1 MMPGDRPSFLGH
13 RIAQRHVE
21 IGPQNRQHDPRHAA
35 AGADIEHR
43 FARLQK
49 SLQPLAI
56 DDIAGD
62 EFFVVGMPGQIEPRI
77 PIPKPLAI
85 VVQQRNLVV
94 GEFDAVPGK
103 RGGQIVGRVHARCA
117 ILSLPYM
124 YRLRRRL
131 SIDPSAASGTFGSR
145 RVRASLQFRRVLP
158 QCPPKSPQVTLNH
171 SMWPNSDE
179 TQELLSEARG
189 GDATAVNRLLERHRA
204 ALRRM
209 IDLRMDRVIGR
220 RVDASDIVQ
229 DVLLDAHRRLEEYLA
244 NPAMPFHLW
253 LRQMARDRLIDAHR
267 RHRVAARRSIDRE
280 QPMVAPAMLDHSTLD
295 LAAELAD
302 PELTPAAA
310 ATWHELQV
318 RFQQA
323 LDQMDEQDREVV
335 LLRHF
340 EHLSNGE
347 VAEVLGLSEP
357 AAGMRYLRAMRR
369 LRSHFQEPTSD
380 AAPPRKP
387 QPPNDSPRRNSL
399 ASFAPA

>member
-1 MMPGDRPSFLGH
+1 
-13 RIAQRHVE
+13 
-21 IGPQNRQHDPRHAA
+21 
-35 AGADIEHR
+35 
-43 FARLQK
+43 
-49 SLQPLAI
+49 
-56 DDIAGD
+56 
-62 EFFVVGMPGQIEPRI
+62 
-77 PIPKPLAI
+77 
-85 VVQQRNLVV
+85 
-94 GEFDAVPGK
+94 
-103 RGGQIVGRVHARCA
+103 
-117 ILSLPYM
+117 
-124 YRLRRRL
+124 
-131 SIDPSAASGTFGSR
+131 
-145 RVRASLQFRRVLP
+145 
-158 QCPPKSPQVTLNH
+158 
-171 SMWPNSDE
+171 MWPNSEE
-179 TQELLSEARG
+179 TQELLAEARG

-229 DVLLDAHRRLEEYLA
+229 DVLLDAHRRLEDYLA
-244 NPAMPFHLW
+244 HPAMPFHLW

-280 QPMVAPAMLDHSTLD
+280 QPMVAPARLDHSTLD

-369 LRSHFQEPTSD
+369 LRSHFQEPASD
-380 AAPPRKP
+380 AAV
-387 QPPNDSPRRNSL
+387 PPNGPN
-399 ASFAPA
+399 P

>member
-1 MMPGDRPSFLGH
+1 
-13 RIAQRHVE
+13 
-21 IGPQNRQHDPRHAA
+21 
-35 AGADIEHR
+35 
-43 FARLQK
+43 
-49 SLQPLAI
+49 
-56 DDIAGD
+56 
-62 EFFVVGMPGQIEPRI
+62 
-77 PIPKPLAI
+77 
-85 VVQQRNLVV
+85 
-94 GEFDAVPGK
+94 
-103 RGGQIVGRVHARCA
+103 
-117 ILSLPYM
+117 
-124 YRLRRRL
+124 
-131 SIDPSAASGTFGSR
+131 
-145 RVRASLQFRRVLP
+145 
-158 QCPPKSPQVTLNH
+158 
-171 SMWPNSDE
+171 MWPNSDE
-179 TQELLSEARG
+179 TQELLSQARG

-229 DVLLDAHRRLEEYLA
+229 DVLLDAHRRLEEYLVH
-244 NPAMPFHLW
+244 PVMPFHLW

-323 LDQMDEQDREVV
+323 LDLMDEQDREVV

-357 AAGMRYLRAMRR
+357 AAGMRYLRAMRK
-369 LRSHFQEPTSD
+369 LRSHFDEK
-380 AAPPRKP
+380 AEG
-387 QPPNDSPRRNSL
+387 
-399 ASFAPA
+399 